1 MGRNWIKAPLF
12 TIALVVLFGWAGEV
26 VTNASGGES
35 VAVLGEGV
43 SRGVAGVCHG
53 CTNALQCVVTK
64 EGCTHSGC
72 RGC

>member
-1 MGRNWIKAPLF
+1 MGNNWIKAPLF

-43 SRGVAGVCHG
+43 SVENGEQLFWSKG
-53 CTNALQCVVTK
+53 K
-64 EGCTHSGC
+64 
-72 RGC
+72 